1 MELWV
6 KLSIWI
12 GTFGFFKEFRPED
25 PYIVQYLTGHKMNF
39 TDEQVNQV
47 IFPVSTYTS
56 LVELVFVFLITD
68 WLRYKPVVIL
78 CALSGVIVQVML
90 IWGRGITAM
99 RVSVCPNGRTSFFL
113 DLPT

>member
-39 TDEQVNQV
+39 TDEQV
-47 IFPVSTYTS
+47 
-56 LVELVFVFLITD
+56 
-68 WLRYKPVVIL
+68 
-78 CALSGVIVQVML
+78 
-90 IWGRGITAM
+90 GIPLWFHGLLG
-99 RVSVCPNGRTSFFL
+99 SSYPS
-113 DLPT
+113 